1 MLKKSPG
8 PGEKG
13 GKIMERGKTFV
24 MSYSCGKDS
33 TLALHKMLAA
43 GHTPLALLVM
53 FNPEAG
59 RSYFHGADHALLARY
74 AEALQIPLL
83 PVDTAGETYHLSM
96 EAALRRAK
104 EQGAELVCFGDIDME
119 NNRAWGE
126 ERCRNVGLEA
136 VYPLWHHDR
145 QENVRELLELG
156 YRCLIKT
163 LDRRV
168 LPRHLLGRVMDRA
181 MVEEMTACG
190 VDVCGENGEF
200 HTIAVDGP
208 VFHRPIP
215 YCVRQLLDLGAQVRF
230 GHRVTGLRVRD
241 GALEGLEVSSP
252 EGGYVLPARQAVLAL
267 GHSARDTFE
276 MLHAAGVRMEQK
288 PFAVG
293 VRIEH
298 RQADMDAAQYRKFAG
313 HPCLPAAGYK
323 LSCHPENGRSAFS
336 FCVCPGGQVVAAA
349 SEQGRVVTNGM
360 SEYARDRENING
372 GLLVNVTPADFGS
385 SHPLS
390 GIAFQRRLE
399 EAAFRLGGGGYAAP
413 CQRVE
418 DFLAGR
424 PSTGPGR
431 VIPSYRPGVRW
442 TDLRQCLPEFVWQ
455 TMALALPMLD
465 GKVRG
470 YAQGDAVLTAVETR
484 SSSPVR
490 IIRDNS
496 GQCNVRGLYPC
507 GEGAGYAGGIL
518 SAAADGMRCAE
529 KIWEVYGK

>member
-1 MLKKSPG
+1 MVRIEGLKLAPG
-8 PGEKG
+8 QDEQLL
-13 GKIMERGKTFV
+13 RGKAARLLRVPEGDILSLQVLRRAIDAREELHFV
-24 MSYSCGKDS
+24 YTAAV
-33 TLALHKMLAA
+33 TLRQEK
-43 GHTPLALLVM
+43 
-53 FNPEAG
+53 
-59 RSYFHGADHALLARY
+59 
-74 AEALQIPLL
+74 
-83 PVDTAGETYHLSM
+83 
-96 EAALRRAK
+96 AALRR
-104 EQGAELVCFGDIDME
+104 I
-119 NNRAWGE
+119 R
-126 ERCRNVGLEA
+126 
-136 VYPLWHHDR
+136 
-145 QENVRELLELG
+145 
-156 YRCLIKT
+156 
-163 LDRRV
+163 DRRV
-168 LPRHLLGRVMDRA
+168 TPYTPEVYRLPETLAAPETPPVVIGAGPGGLFAALVLARCGLRPIVLERGQDAVTRQRDVASFWRTGVLDPESNVQFGEGGAGAFSDGKLNTGTRDIRHRWILEQLA
-181 MVEEMTACG
+181 ACG
-190 VDVCGENGEF
+190 APESILTDAKPHVGTDMLHVTLVNL
-200 HTIAVDGP
+200 
-208 VFHRPIP
+208 R
-215 YCVRQLLDLGAQVRF
+215 RQLLDLGAQVRF

-349 SEQGRVVTNGM
+349 SEQGRVVT
-360 SEYARDRENING
+360 
-372 GLLVNVTPADFGS
+372 
-385 SHPLS
+385 
-390 GIAFQRRLE
+390 
-399 EAAFRLGGGGYAAP
+399 
-413 CQRVE
+413 
-418 DFLAGR
+418 
-424 PSTGPGR
+424 
-431 VIPSYRPGVRW
+431 SYRPGVRW